1 MEVVVADTEKV
12 SMNMSVV
19 DLGQIDLLVDQGFY
33 SSRTDFL
40 RIAIR
45 QQLLSHEDTVKQ
57 VVTRKHMV
65 VGVLHYSRAGLE
77 ASRTK
82 GEQIEVRVVGLLII
96 DQDVPPELVTAT
108 IKSVQVHGVIRAN
121 EAVKQAL
128 AARMM

>member
-1 MEVVVADTEKV
+1 MADTEKV

-65 VGVLHYSRAGLE
+65 VGVLQYSRTGLE

-128 AARMM
+128 APRMM

>member
-1 MEVVVADTEKV
+1 MADTEKV

-45 QQLLSHEDTVKQ
+45 QHLLSHEDTVKQ
-57 VVTRKHMV
+57 MVTRKHMV
-65 VGVLHYSRAGLE
+65 VGVLQYSRAGLE

-128 AARMM
+128 APRMM